1 MPNMVMS
8 KTGERIPIS
17 KWNALSSEEK
27 DVILKRSG
35 PAYTEEAWNRNHNV
49 KTRKVKS
56 R

>member
-1 MPNMVMS
+1 MSHMIMS
-8 KTGERIPIS
+8 KTGEKIPIS

-27 DVILKRSG
+27 DIMLKRSG

-49 KTRKVKS
+49 KTRKVRS